1 MREPATGELNR
12 RITIKAWQDTP
23 AMGGGITQTFDA
35 GQSVW
40 AKREPVGNAI
50 FFGTKQLEETVTDRF
65 IIRRTS
71 LLTERTITG
80 EHVIEGEGQRFRVK
94 RVSAM
99 NGGRDFVVIE
109 TELLGNV

>member
-1 MREPATGELNR
+1 M
-12 RITIKAWQDTP
+12 P

-35 GQSVW
+35 GKPAW

-50 FFGTKQLEETVTDRF
+50 FFGTAQIDESVTDRF

-71 LLTERTITG
+71 LLTDRTITG

-94 RVSAM
+94 RVSAL
-99 NGGRDFVVIE
+99 NGGRNFVVIE
-109 TELLGNV
+109 AELIGSI